1 MKKSSKFL
9 DYHLKPVMQRS
20 WSYIKDSG
28 DFIEK
33 IKRISNILDNA
44 ILVKADIVGLYL
56 SFPHELGLKALEEA
70 LEKRVYTD
78 FNIQSCQNG

>member
-1 MKKSSKFL
+1 MLAILGNYTFSLKSIRDFLMFRADLFQAEKSSEFL

-33 IKRISNILDNA
+33 IKRITNIPGDA
-44 ILVKADIVGLYL
+44 ILVTADVVGL
-56 SFPHELGLKALEEA
+56 
-70 LEKRVYTD
+70 
-78 FNIQSCQNG
+78 